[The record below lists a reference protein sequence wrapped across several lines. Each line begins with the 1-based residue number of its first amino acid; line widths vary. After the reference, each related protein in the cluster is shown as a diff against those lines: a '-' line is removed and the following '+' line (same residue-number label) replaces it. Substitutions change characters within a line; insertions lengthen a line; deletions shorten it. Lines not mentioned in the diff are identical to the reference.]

1 MDEFPHPAGIRYA
14 AVQPLGVLSQAE
26 AAAGVS
32 FQIPEGEFVSKCPGP
47 PGSCDGQPIA
57 AIHPTAL
64 MHILYEAGRRSLSD
78 TMGHAFAQPL
88 EGWTGDDDEVMHDE
102 ILEKAEDAL
111 ESGDLIKA
119 ADLYLDLYEIRP
131 GRYEEATIERLQ
143 ALYPMGP
150 QYRTP
155 ARSKPPSW

>member
-26 AAAGVS
+26 AAAGVL

-119 ADLYLDLYEIRP
+119 ADL
-131 GRYEEATIERLQ
+131 
-143 ALYPMGP
+143 
-150 QYRTP
+150 
-155 ARSKPPSW
+155 